1 VDLPL
6 LPAYLKAVLRQG
18 WVLPFVLVGV
28 VGDVATV
35 VGDFAVPRWVW
46 YALIAFGVLAAQFG
60 AYCDV
65 IAELA
70 TVRGRLRELD
80 TPAARRAYVD
90 EMLEESE
97 AMQEA
102 IASVTDEEWP
112 MRARTFNMDT
122 VHWENEVR
130 AELRKSF
137 GSEIALLFDSEEGL
151 VTPEDLQHTVRSKGA
166 ESSYLARRSKRLTE
180 IRKSL

>member
-1 VDLPL
+1 MDLRL
-6 LPAYLKAVLRQG
+6 LPTYLKAVFKHG
-18 WVLPFVLVGV
+18 WLLLFALVGV

-46 YALIAFGVLAAQFG
+46 YTLIAFGVLAAQFG

-65 IAELA
+65 KAELA

-80 TPAARRAYVD
+80 TRKAKRAYID

-102 IASVTDEEWP
+102 IASVPDEEWP
-112 MRARTFNMDT
+112 MRFRTANMDT
-122 VHWENEVR
+122 IHWENEVR
-130 AELRKSF
+130 ATLRKWF
-137 GSEIALLFDSEEGL
+137 GPETAVLFDSEEGL
-151 VTPEDLQHTVRSKGA
+151 ITPEHMQYSMRSKGA
-166 ESSYLARRSKRLTE
+166 ESSYLARRSKRLLE
-180 IRKSL
+180 IREKL